1 MRHALRVSAAVAG
14 FFLLALGCNK
24 KEDTGPPPS
33 PVKNPPVQTAAATGP
48 ELFQQ
53 HCAKCHPTGGKGGK
67 MKAPDLG
74 KSAADPEHTA
84 DWIAAH
90 IRDPKIH
97 SPESRMPA
105 FESKLSADQIRVLA
119 EYITTL
125 K

>member
-1 MRHALRVSAAVAG
+1 MYRGLRALVALAGIVFLAA
-14 FFLLALGCNK
+14 GCLKNDSK
-24 KEDTGPPPS
+24 PAPGPGKPGTP
-33 PVKNPPVQTAAATGP
+33 TAATGP

-53 HCAKCHPTGGKGGK
+53 HCAKCHPTPGQASKGRGKG
-67 MKAPDLG
+67 PDLA

-84 DWIAAH
+84 EWIAAH

-105 FESKLSADQIRVLA
+105 FESTLSAADIRTLA